1 MEGRSG
7 DVKKI
12 VIATKNQGKIREM
25 IHAFAGLDVRLVSL
39 AEFGSLPD
47 AAEDGK
53 TFGENARSK
62 AEFYREQTGCA
73 CLADDSGLCID
84 VLAGA
89 PGVYSARFA
98 GHHAGDGENNAK
110 LVTELARH
118 HCDASPA
125 AYHCVLA
132 FADTDGTLLTAEG
145 ICPGTV
151 RSQAQGTGGF
161 GYDPYFY
168 VGEKTMAELTLE
180 EKDKISHRGA
190 ALRQMAKKLEEY
202 LK

>member
-1 MEGRSG
+1 M
-7 DVKKI
+7 
-12 VIATKNQGKIREM
+12 
-25 IHAFAGLDVRLVSL
+25 
-39 AEFGSLPD
+39 
-47 AAEDGK
+47 
-53 TFGENARSK
+53 
-62 AEFYREQTGCA
+62 
-73 CLADDSGLCID
+73 
-84 VLAGA
+84 
-89 PGVYSARFA
+89 
-98 GHHAGDGENNAK
+98 
-110 LVTELARH
+110 TELARH

-151 RSQAQGTGGF
+151 RSQARGTGGF

>member
-1 MEGRSG
+1 MNKFLRNVGFYLLIILIAISVIDYFSTRNTTKQEINYTEFLQQVDKGEVSKVTIVDNVIKGTLADGTEFTTITPNSPNG
-7 DVKKI
+7 DGNLIKSLQDK
-12 VIATKNQGKIREM
+12 
-25 IHAFAGLDVRLVSL
+25 HAFAGLDVRLVSL

-98 GHHAGDGENNAK
+98 GHHGQLPDVM
-110 LVTELARH
+110 L
-118 HCDASPA
+118 
-125 AYHCVLA
+125 
-132 FADTDGTLLTAEG
+132 
-145 ICPGTV
+145 IITV
-151 RSQAQGTGGF
+151 
-161 GYDPYFY
+161 
-168 VGEKTMAELTLE
+168 
-180 EKDKISHRGA
+180 
-190 ALRQMAKKLEEY
+190 
-202 LK
+202 